1 MAVRLGLSRLGEE
14 EVKDRVGVGG
24 FVGDEEPSAPF
35 ALVREVRENG
45 DAAGAGAGGEIR
57 RVVVEGAEKRYDWSV
72 NCAFWRLVYL
82 C

>member
-1 MAVRLGLSRLGEE
+1 MAVRLGMSLLGEE

-24 FVGDEEPSAPF
+24 FVGDKEPSAPF
-35 ALVREVRENG
+35 GLVREVRENG

-57 RVVVEGAEKRYDWSV
+57 RVVVEGAKKRYDLSV
-72 NCAFWRLVYL
+72 NCAFWRLVCL